1 MPYFTYRQNNSGG
14 VFCGPAINVI
24 IKAKNAKKANK
35 KAEEAGLYFD
45 GCRQGIDCYCC
56 GDRWYEKWENEE
68 GNEVPSIYDI
78 PVEEYEPTFSWA
90 TDRIPE
96 YVIIK

>member
-35 KAEEAGLYFD
+35 KAKEAGLYFD
-45 GCRQGIDCYCC
+45 GCRKGRDCSCC
-56 GDRWYEKWENEE
+56 GDRWYEAWENETGDE
-68 GNEVPSIYDI
+68 TPNIYGT
-78 PVEEYEPTFSWA
+78 PVEEYDEVWA
-90 TDRIPE
+90 TDKVPSF
-96 YVIIK
+96 IIVE